1 VLKFKYFLLEI
12 NKVTTN
18 ININKIE
25 IIKIT
30 EIGKYQSMLKKFVT
44 KKYEK
49 IIENIKEKII
59 MGKNNIKVSSII
71 SLKIFNFS
79 KPRILKTRF

>member
-1 VLKFKYFLLEI
+1 MLKFKYFLLEI

-59 MGKNNIKVSSII
+59 MGMNNIRVSNII

>member
-59 MGKNNIKVSSII
+59 MGMNNIRVSNII

>member
-1 VLKFKYFLLEI
+1 MLKFKYFLLEI